1 MSKDIIRIIVV
12 IVLIAIVTTIVWF
25 VINKPDDNKK
35 LYDNYISL
43 TKDDGYKN
51 YDYFTKEII
60 DENNGNVY
68 TILDESFRLKQH
80 FRLIEAIKNQIEKDL
95 ILLDYVSTVDSKVQD
110 NLLNRLKNYNNV
122 AFGDDGVSYQARYLY
137 EYITRNKVDNT
148 VKNGLIIKLINVM
161 HEMEIVGRE
170 LIGDLNNFVV
180 TYVYNGTKIEDI
192 AYVLSDM
199 HSVIASACSMYEN
212 VGNDDS
218 LNENIGKYENY
229 LTRVESLI
237 EQGEKNG
244 YNTLASEDMQEFILN
259 YNLLSRELIIEL
271 LNADNKTEYI
281 TNQTDQA
288 ITYSL
293 TKVLNFLEGGVWVKF
308 LV

>member
-259 YNLLSRELIIEL
+259 YNLLSRELIIGL

-293 TKVLNFLEGGVWVKF
+293 TKVLNFLEGEV
-308 LV
+308 

>member
-293 TKVLNFLEGGVWVKF
+293 TKVLNFLEGGV
-308 LV
+308 